1 MSEHQRL
8 DTSLTSMDWL
18 SRLNTNKNLT
28 DDKQPFSHANTINS
42 FSFFPNNSNS
52 NSSDSCFNMN
62 KSGSDVDPVLIDKLN
77 FSSLSNK
84 PPPPP
89 TATTATEAV
98 TTTPTSF
105 NSKKPNKQ
113 NSINKEPKNENK
125 NNTNALPTTTTATTT
140 TTCSLVHSSAAQRAE
155 PHRPVDLNA
164 EYKSNDLGRR
174 EGKPPY
180 SYVNLITFAI
190 NSTAKKRMTL
200 NEIYQWI
207 SENFH
212 YYRKAG
218 NGWKVI
224 LLSGLYS

>member
-28 DDKQPFSHANTINS
+28 DNKIPFSNTNSINS

-62 KSGSDVDPVLIDKLN
+62 KSGSDVDPILIDKLN

-84 PPPPP
+84 PPPL
-89 TATTATEAV
+89 ATTTEAV

-125 NNTNALPTTTTATTT
+125 NNTNALAATT
-140 TTCSLVHSSAAQRAE
+140 TTCSLVHSSTAQRAE

-164 EYKSNDLGRR
+164 EYKGNDLGRR

-190 NSTAKKRMTL
+190 NSTTKKRMTL

-224 LLSGLYS
+224 LLSVLHF